1 MTEYVIVFIG
11 ALSLAVLVFELAT
24 TLTLALNPFAGHGRL
39 DGAHLTG
46 AETTKKRPST
56 WQAILIAFFP
66 LRFDPGGAKNIT
78 NVIGLLR
85 RSGYI
90 YETPGDFYTA
100 AIRTFGFYLGAGGMV
115 AGLIL
120 LSGKT
125 DNLPFAVVIAAVCV
139 LQGLRRPYADLK
151 KAIKRRSE
159 LTRNNMLIGL
169 ATLNALLTTGMQ
181 VQEAMRRVATIGG
194 PFCNLLG
201 LLIARME
208 IDNFTKALEV
218 TRAHLPDADDLEMNL
233 FLKDIEDY
241 FTHNRPLQAGVEALC
256 TAVHRRMV
264 EDVEKRAAM
273 VKQRAGIFGILAVG
287 GLMLTLILPNLS
299 AIASAGL

>member
-1 MTEYVIVFIG
+1 MKETFIAFIG

-24 TLTLALNPFAGHGRL
+24 TIAQGFNPFAGQGRL
-39 DGAHLTG
+39 GGASLTG
-46 AETTKKRPST
+46 AEETKKRLST

-66 LRFDPGGAKNIT
+66 QRFDPGSAKNIT
-78 NVIGLLR
+78 DVVGLLR

-90 YETPGDFYTA
+90 YETPGDFYAA
-100 AIRTFGFYLGAGGMV
+100 AIRTFGIYLALGGIV
-115 AGLIL
+115 AGFIL
-120 LSGKT
+120 LTGET
-125 DNLPFAVVIAAVCV
+125 DNLPIALVVAVVCV

-208 IDNFTKALEV
+208 IDSFTKAMEV

-241 FTHNRPLQAGVEALC
+241 FSNNRPLQASVEALC

-273 VKQRAGIFGILAVG
+273 VKQRAGIYGILAVG